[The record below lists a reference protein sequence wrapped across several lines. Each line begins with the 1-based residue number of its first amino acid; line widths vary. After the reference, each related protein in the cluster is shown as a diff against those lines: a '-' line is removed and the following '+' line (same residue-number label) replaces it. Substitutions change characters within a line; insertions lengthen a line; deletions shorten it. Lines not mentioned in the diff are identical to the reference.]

1 MAEDSRRVIP
11 RFAAGQAV
19 RTGASRTLGYLGRTE
34 LKPLWAGSLLLVA
47 LSLPEALP
55 AQTAADRLPRVTLD
69 GQYFSAGGGRFLP
82 VGAHWV
88 PAKAAVLWPLHWE
101 PKQVEADFA
110 RMKELG
116 FNTVRLDLLWAWFEP
131 RPGDYN
137 PEAFQQLDYL
147 VSLAHRYRIYLHP
160 TLFVGGEVGEAYWD
174 VPWRRGRH
182 PHSDPEMLFFETNHA
197 AELARRYKDETA
209 ILAWDLT
216 DEPPFWVVQG
226 ATSDAMAANWT
237 RLIAGALRRFD
248 SMHPIVAG
256 TSMED
261 VSHGPFRPDNIR
273 SEVDFFSVHPYTIYA
288 PNLFPDS
295 LLSERAS
302 LGAAFE
308 TALSGSLGKPVMVQE
323 LGISSAQY
331 DPALAAAYDR
341 MSLYSSLGAGANG
354 FLLWCF
360 TDADPGQYHALP
372 YLRSPHETQFGLIDA
387 QGNNRPRASNFQD
400 FSKVT
405 SQLDLTGLTPA
416 AALAG
421 VVVPREWSKA
431 AGDFA
436 GLGLKGAEAIPY
448 TSTFDGNTAQQP
460 AGASSD
466 NLALTQAWL
475 SSFVLARRAGLN
487 VAFPRE
493 QEDWQKHAMVLLP
506 APLTGTETA
515 LIHVHTDFWEKALS
529 YVQKGGVLYASFSG
543 DAAIPEMSRL
553 FGARLLDRKPV
564 ADVTLRVIAPFGAL
578 KPGDTFHYSGGS
590 DAPRYWKAVLG
601 VDGGTVIAVDQDN
614 QPALIAHQLG
624 TGRTLISAY
633 PIESYLGRQASAFDG
648 SDSTHRIYAALAA
661 WAGVHPDFETDRTPV
676 EISILRGPQRGYAV
690 VVNHSSK
697 PQHVTVSSRLAL
709 KSAARVTPGGPAAIP
724 LQENG
729 WTMELQPWEGAIVD
743 WKMKP

>member
-1 MAEDSRRVIP
+1 MNSRW
-11 RFAAGQAV
+11 AV
-19 RTGASRTLGYLGRTE
+19 WPVFLALCL
-34 LKPLWAGSLLLVA
+34 PAA
-47 LSLPEALP
+47 LS
-55 AQTAADRLPRVTLD
+55 AQTRLPRVSLD
-69 GQYFSAGGGRFLP
+69 GQYFSAEGRRFLP

-116 FNTVRLDLLWAWFEP
+116 FNTVRFDLLWAWFEP

-137 PEAFQQLDYL
+137 PEAFAQFDYL
-147 VSLAHRYRIYLHP
+147 VTLAHRYKIYLHP

-216 DEPPFWVVQG
+216 DEPPFWVVVG

-248 SMHPIVAG
+248 KNHPIVAG

-273 SEVDFFSVHPYTIYA
+273 SEVDFFSVHPYTIYS

-295 LLSERAS
+295 FLSKRAS

-323 LGISSAQY
+323 LGSSSAQY

-360 TDADPGQYHALP
+360 TDADPQQYRAVP

-387 QGNNRPRASNFQD
+387 NGNNRPRANSFQE
-400 FSKVT
+400 FSQVT
-405 SQLDLTGLTPA
+405 SRLDLAGLAPA
-416 AALAG
+416 SPSAG
-421 VVVPREWSKA
+421 IVVPQEWSKS
-431 AGDFA
+431 AGDFS
-436 GLGLKGAEAIPY
+436 GLGLKGPESIPY
-448 TSTFDGNTAQQP
+448 TSTYDSNSSQQP
-460 AGASSD
+460 VGASAD
-466 NLALTQAWL
+466 NLALTQSWL
-475 SSFVLARRAGLN
+475 SSFVMASRAGLGA
-487 VAFPRE
+487 AFPRE
-493 QEDWQKHAMVLLP
+493 QEDWQKYPVVLLP
-506 APLTGTETA
+506 APLTSTEVA
-515 LIHVHTDFWEKALS
+515 LVHVHTDFWEKAQR
-529 YVQKGGVLYASFSG
+529 YVQNGGVLYASFSG

-564 ADVTLRVIAPFGAL
+564 SEVTLRVVKDFGGL
-578 KPGDTFHYSGGS
+578 KQGDTFQYSAGG

-601 VDGGTVIAVDQDN
+601 LDGGTLIAVDQDN
-614 QPALIAHQLG
+614 QPALVAHQVG
-624 TGRTLISAY
+624 AGRTLISAY
-633 PIESYLGRQASAFDG
+633 PIESYLGRQPSAFDG
-648 SDSTHRIYAALAA
+648 TDSTHRIYSALAA
-661 WAGVHPDFETDRTPV
+661 WAGIHPDFETGNTSV
-676 EISILRGPQRGYAV
+676 ELSTLRASGRGYAV
-690 VVNHSSK
+690 VVNHSS
-697 PQHVTVSSRLAL
+697 QAQSVTISSRLAL
-709 KSAARVTPGGPAAIP
+709 KSAARVTPQGLAAIP
-724 LQENG
+724 LQDNR
-729 WTMELQPWEGAIVD
+729 WMMELEPWEGAVID
-743 WKMKP
+743 WRTKP

>member
-1 MAEDSRRVIP
+1 MNIRWTAWSAFLALCLP
-11 RFAAGQAV
+11 A
-19 RTGASRTLGYLGRTE
+19 
-34 LKPLWAGSLLLVA
+34 A
-47 LSLPEALP
+47 LS
-55 AQTAADRLPRVTLD
+55 AQTHLPRVSLD
-69 GQYFSAGGGRFLP
+69 GQYFSAEGRRFLP

-116 FNTVRLDLLWAWFEP
+116 FNTVRFDLLWAWFEP

-137 PEAFQQLDYL
+137 PEAFAQFDYL
-147 VSLAHRYRIYLHP
+147 VTLAHRYKIYLHP

-216 DEPPFWVVQG
+216 DEPPFWVVVG

-248 SMHPIVAG
+248 KNHPIVAG

-273 SEVDFFSVHPYTIYA
+273 AEVDFFSVHPYTIYS

-295 LLSERAS
+295 FLSKRAS

-323 LGISSAQY
+323 LGSSSAQY

-360 TDADPGQYHALP
+360 TDADPQQYRAVP

-387 QGNNRPRASNFQD
+387 NGNNRPRANSFKE
-400 FSKVT
+400 FSQVT
-405 SQLDLTGLTPA
+405 SQLDLAELAPA
-416 AALAG
+416 SPSAG
-421 VVVPREWSKA
+421 IVVPQEWSKS
-431 AGDFA
+431 AGDFS
-436 GLGLKGAEAIPY
+436 GLGLKGPESIPY
-448 TSTFDGNTAQQP
+448 TSTYDSNSSQQP
-460 AGASSD
+460 VGASAD
-466 NLALTQAWL
+466 NLALNQSWL
-475 SSFVLARRAGLN
+475 SSFVMARRAGLSA
-487 VAFPRE
+487 AFPRE
-493 QEDWQKHAMVLLP
+493 QEDWQKYPVVLLP
-506 APLTGTETA
+506 APLTSTEVA
-515 LIHVHTDFWEKALS
+515 LVHVHTDFWEKAQR
-529 YVQKGGVLYASFSG
+529 YVEKGGILYASFSG

-564 ADVTLRVIAPFGAL
+564 SEVTLRVVKDFGGL
-578 KPGDTFHYSGGS
+578 KTGDTFQYSAGG

-601 VDGGTVIAVDQDN
+601 LEGGTLIAVDQDD
-614 QPALIAHQLG
+614 QPALVAHQVG
-624 TGRTLISAY
+624 AGRTLISAY
-633 PIESYLGRQASAFDG
+633 PIESYLGRQPSAFDG
-648 SDSTHRIYAALAA
+648 TDSTHRIYSALAA
-661 WAGVHPDFETDRTPV
+661 WAGIHPDFETGNTSV
-676 EISILRGPQRGYAV
+676 ELSTLRAPDRGYAV
-690 VVNHSSK
+690 LVNHSS
-697 PQHVTVSSRLAL
+697 QAQSVTVSSRLAL
-709 KSAARVTPGGPAAIP
+709 KSAARVTPKGLVRIP
-724 LQENG
+724 LQDNR
-729 WTMELQPWEGAIVD
+729 WMMELQPWEGAVID
-743 WKMKP
+743 WRTKP

>member
-1 MAEDSRRVIP
+1 LKRRW
-11 RFAAGQAV
+11 AAWPV
-19 RTGASRTLGYLGRTE
+19 FI
-34 LKPLWAGSLLLVA
+34 A
-47 LSLPEALP
+47 LCLP
-55 AQTAADRLPRVTLD
+55 AILSGEASANRLPRVSLD
-69 GQYFSAGGGRFLP
+69 GQYFSAEGRRFLP
-82 VGAHWV
+82 VGAHWI
-88 PAKAAVLWPLHWE
+88 PAKSAVLWPLYWE
-101 PKQVEADFA
+101 PKQVEADFV

-147 VSLAHRYRIYLHP
+147 LTLAHRYGIYLHP

-226 ATSDAMAANWT
+226 TTSDAMAANWT

-248 SMHPIVAG
+248 PNHPIVAG

-261 VSHGPFRPDNIR
+261 VGHGPFRPDNIR

-295 LLSERAS
+295 LLSKRAS

-308 TALSGSLGKPVMVQE
+308 TALSGSLGRPVMVQE

-360 TDADPGQYHALP
+360 SDADPQQYRAVP

-387 QGNNRPRASNFQD
+387 EGHDRPRAKSFRE
-400 FSKVT
+400 FALVT
-405 SQLDLTGLTPA
+405 SQLDLNGMTPDPPLTGI
-416 AALAG
+416 
-421 VVVPREWSKA
+421 VVPQEWSKA
-431 AGDFA
+431 AGDFSK
-436 GLGLKGAEAIPY
+436 LGLKGPEAIPY
-448 TSTFDGNTAQQP
+448 TSIHDGNTSQQP
-460 AGASSD
+460 AGTSAD
-466 NLALTQAWL
+466 NLVLTQAWL
-475 SSFVLARRAGLN
+475 ASYVLARQAGLS

-493 QEDWQKHAMVLLP
+493 QEDWQQRAAVLLP
-506 APLTGTETA
+506 APLTSTEAA
-515 LIHVHTDFWEKALS
+515 LIHVHTDFWEKALR
-529 YVQKGGVLYASFSG
+529 YVEKGGALYASFSG
-543 DAAIPEMSRL
+543 DAAIPGMSRL
-553 FGARLLDRKPV
+553 FGASLLDRQPV
-564 ADVTLRVIAPFGAL
+564 SEVTLRVVKLFGGL
-578 KPGDTFHYSGGS
+578 KPGDTFHYSANGDS
-590 DAPRYWKAVLG
+590 PRYWKAVLG

-614 QPALIAHQLG
+614 QPALIAHQV
-624 TGRTLISAY
+624 GRGHTLISAY
-633 PIESYLGRQASAFDG
+633 PIESYLGRQPSAFDG
-648 SDSTHRIYAALAA
+648 ADETHRIYAALAA
-661 WAGVHPDFETDRTPV
+661 WAGIHADFETGNISV
-676 EISILRGPQRGYAV
+676 EIATLRAQGRGYAV
-690 VVNHSSK
+690 LVNHSS
-697 PQHVTVSSRLAL
+697 QAQSVTVSSRLAL
-709 KSAARVTPGGPAAIP
+709 KSVARVTPKGPIAIA
-724 LQENG
+724 LQDNH
-729 WTMELQPWEGAIVD
+729 WTVGLQPWEGAIVD